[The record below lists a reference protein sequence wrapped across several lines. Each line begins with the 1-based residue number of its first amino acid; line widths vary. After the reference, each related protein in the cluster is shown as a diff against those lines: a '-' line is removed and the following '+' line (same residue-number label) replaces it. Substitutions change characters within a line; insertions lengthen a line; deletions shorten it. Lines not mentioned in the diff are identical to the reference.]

1 MKYLTQALWP
11 ITLAITLLALF
22 GQRADAIDEG
32 RSLYIEGYPG
42 DISYSPGE
50 EAAFHISTTSPT
62 YDLEIAR
69 IGKER
74 TVVFSKNQIEGGQE
88 YAIPEKAS
96 AEGCNW
102 PVAYQLKIPADWKTG
117 YYEVKMRI
125 ADSGGRFSQWNTRT
139 AEGSFFFV
147 VRPAQPGKDAK
158 ILLQLATNT
167 YNAYN
172 NWGGFS
178 VYAYSGMAKNQG
190 HKVSFER
197 PPRSQFS
204 RWELPF
210 VVWCEEN
217 GYELDYATNGDLEF
231 RPELLENYRL
241 VLSVGHDEYW
251 SAPMRDHL
259 EAWIAGGGNVAFFSG
274 NSVCWQVRSE
284 DEGKS
289 FSCFKQNYHLDP
301 IFQTR
306 DFKTLSTAWSHHLL
320 ERPENQLTGVG

>member
-1 MKYLTQALWP
+1 MKYPTQALWP

-42 DISYSPGE
+42 DISYAPGE

-172 NWGGFS
+172 NWGGS
-178 VYAYSGMAKNQG
+178 SLYGYHGRANLQG
-190 HKVSFER
+190 HQVSYLR
-197 PPRSQFS
+197 PCRSQFS
-204 RWELPF
+204 RWEQPF
-210 VVWCEEN
+210 VEWAE
-217 GYELDYATNGDLEF
+217 TNGFAIDYCTNLDLELH
-231 RPELLENYRL
+231 PEIVKPYRL
-241 VLSVGHDEYW
+241 IL
-251 SAPMRDHL
+251 
-259 EAWIAGGGNVAFFSG
+259 
-274 NSVCWQVRSE
+274 
-284 DEGKS
+284 
-289 FSCFKQNYHLDP
+289 
-301 IFQTR
+301 
-306 DFKTLSTAWSHHLL
+306 
-320 ERPENQLTGVG
+320 